1 MAKKK
6 KKTKG
11 RRKKRKGGEKQT
23 KQNKQWRESESVG
36 GGVRD
41 GKKRIEI
48 DGRKRVGNKDR

>member
-6 KKTKG
+6 KKAKG
-11 RRKKRKGGEKQT
+11 SRKKRKGGEKQT
-23 KQNKQWRESESVG
+23 KQNKQWRKSVG

-48 DGRKRVGNKDR
+48 DGRKRVGNKER